1 MKLTATIRRK
11 FRIRNKL
18 KKVSSTDRLRL
29 SITRSTKNISAQLID
44 DKKQSTILSAS
55 SNEKD
60 MRSVKKNKIDIS
72 ILVAEKL
79 YKTASMKQSKYRFLN
94 QMPSYT
100 YLTQTMVITITIK
113 CGREGIRKMVLK
125 H

>member
-18 KKVSSTDRLRL
+18 KKVSSADRLRL

-60 MRSVKKNKIDIS
+60 M
-72 ILVAEKL
+72 
-79 YKTASMKQSKYRFLN
+79 N
-94 QMPSYT
+94 Q
-100 YLTQTMVITITIK
+100 
-113 CGREGIRKMVLK
+113 
-125 H
+125 